1 MLLLPGS
8 YFFVLYVF
16 EMLEYFILPGRAC
29 VILTGR
35 LVYYIYILKFPL
47 FQYLRKLLCF
57 LHMNNSF
64 E

>member
-1 MLLLPGS
+1 MLL
-8 YFFVLYVF
+8 FFCVIANVF